1 MSINFLIS
9 QAKLIQEVI
18 DAHAPEIEKLDQE
31 IGDGDHIFNV
41 QRGIKLVIELE
52 PTIKELPISKA
63 LNQIAMK
70 VLSGIG
76 GSSGALFGT
85 LFMTMAKGEN
95 IDEGVD
101 YKKAFEIFA
110 QGVEAVKQ
118 RGKADVGEKTMMD
131 VLIPVANCLQDGVQ
145 NNKGINEILTEAVK
159 VAEKGYAIVKEFQTK
174 PMSMLSAEEKAELY
188 FLGLR
193 DSKKQ
198 VEKQANIR
206 RTEKEILAK
215 ENRFFDFRK
224 LFSNT
229 GAALTRLKNSFFTS
243 RGFLPEPLYREQLK
257 IVRKNKQT
265 LENAGDLAKRLNQTI
280 SQLAG
285 ENAPKSDKIK
295 QLSVEVLTTKFPE
308 LD

>member
-1 MSINFLIS
+1 MSVNFLIN

-18 DAHAPEIEKLDQE
+18 DAHALEIEKLDQE

-52 PTIKELPISKA
+52 PIIKELPISKA

-101 YKKAFEIFA
+101 YKKAIEIFSL
-110 QGVEAVKQ
+110 GVEAVKQ

-145 NNKGINEILTEAVK
+145 NNRDINEILNKAVQ
-159 VAEKGYAIVKEFQTK
+159 VAEDG
-174 PMSMLSAEEKAELY
+174 MLSTKDLLATKGRAS
-188 FLGLR
+188 FLGER
-193 DSKKQ
+193 
-198 VEKQANIR
+198 
-206 RTEKEILAK
+206 AK
-215 ENRFFDFRK
+215 GHIDP
-224 LFSNT
+224 
-229 GAALTRLKNSFFTS
+229 GARSS
-243 RGFLPEPLYREQLK
+243 QLMIK
-257 IVRKNKQT
+257 IVC
-265 LENAGDLAKRLNQTI
+265 E
-280 SQLAG
+280 
-285 ENAPKSDKIK
+285 
-295 QLSVEVLTTKFPE
+295 SVIQK
-308 LD
+308 